1 MIMQKIL
8 LIEDE
13 PKIVKA
19 LEFAFQE
26 EGFEFFSSLD
36 GLSGLELAREIRP
49 DLILLDVM
57 LPGMNGIEVCRNLK
71 STEEYKAIP
80 IVMLTAL
87 GDTESTVKALS
98 AGADDYISKPF
109 DFRELLARVRS
120 HLRMKELY
128 DRVKNEEQEKSALLH
143 ISHSLSSTL
152 DPIDTLHTIVSKIS
166 EAIEVKRC
174 SIIYIDSSHQKGYV
188 MSSHESRDVKRLEIN
203 LEKYPEIQKIMETGE
218 AVIINDVAA
227 DPILFQVR
235 DILCMIDVRSIMAFP
250 ILFKNALIG
259 TLILRTSRR
268 EAPFTEREIKFCGLL
283 SSLAATPLKNAY
295 LFEMI
300 HLEKEKERE
309 GRLAAEE
316 TSKVSREMLEIIN
329 KDLVIA
335 KEKAEEG
342 NRLKTE
348 FLANMS
354 HELRTPLTSIIGF
367 SKLIEQ
373 QTAFSSEIKEFAE
386 IINKQGGKLLAMIND
401 LLDLS
406 KLEMDTLAFQFS
418 WVNLNSVIQEAVLS
432 LEQQIAEKKH
442 RVVERLGEGIPD
454 LWLDRNQSVKIFSNL
469 ISNAV
474 KFTPQEGEIVI
485 TTSAKDGV
493 VEATVL
499 DQGIGLKK
507 EDQEIIFYRFRQLDG
522 SPTRRHGGVGLG
534 LDLVKRLVEKME
546 GKIRLESA
554 PGQGSSFYISFPIFP
569 FP

>member
-1 MIMQKIL
+1 
-8 LIEDE
+8 
-13 PKIVKA
+13 
-19 LEFAFQE
+19 
-26 EGFEFFSSLD
+26 
-36 GLSGLELAREIRP
+36 
-49 DLILLDVM
+49 
-57 LPGMNGIEVCRNLK
+57 
-71 STEEYKAIP
+71 
-80 IVMLTAL
+80 
-87 GDTESTVKALS
+87 
-98 AGADDYISKPF
+98 
-109 DFRELLARVRS
+109 
-120 HLRMKELY
+120 
-128 DRVKNEEQEKSALLH
+128 
-143 ISHSLSSTL
+143 
-152 DPIDTLHTIVSKIS
+152 
-166 EAIEVKRC
+166 
-174 SIIYIDSSHQKGYV
+174 
-188 MSSHESRDVKRLEIN
+188 
-203 LEKYPEIQKIMETGE
+203 
-218 AVIINDVAA
+218 
-227 DPILFQVR
+227 
-235 DILCMIDVRSIMAFP
+235 
-250 ILFKNALIG
+250 
-259 TLILRTSRR
+259 
-268 EAPFTEREIKFCGLL
+268 LL

-329 KDLVIA
+329 KDLVAA

-373 QTAFSSEIKEFAE
+373 QTASSSEIKEFAE
-386 IINKQGGKLLAMIND
+386 IINKQGGRLLAMIND

-432 LEQQIAEKKH
+432 LEQQIGEKKH
-442 RVVERLGEGIPD
+442 RVVERLEEGIPD

-474 KFTPQEGEIVI
+474 KFAPQEGEIVI
-485 TTSAKDGV
+485 TTSAKEGV

-499 DQGIGLKK
+499 DKGIGIKK
-507 EDQEIIFYRFRQLDG
+507 EDQEIIFDRFRQLDG

-546 GKIRLESA
+546 GKIRLEST
-554 PGQGSSFYISFPIFP
+554 PGQGSSFYISFPIARHGRN
-569 FP
+569 